1 MDLEECVKLGR
12 ELESRLAD
20 VNRLEQLKLS
30 LEGMVEVVS
39 HMRDEDSSIL
49 SLAAA
54 SHGKEDLAIMISAA
68 KRIVLNRN
76 IDTLKRAIDEGVAT
90 LLLDTMSL
98 DEKTALKC
106 NIERSMMFNCLT
118 DCSEVLEVLDD
129 SISGDFEKMA
139 REEVFFNVSE
149 SQQHNAEKSTK
160 EMVKDKNLKIGRI
173 SPVKRGK

>member
-39 HMRDEDSSIL
+39 HMRDEESSIL

-98 DEKTALKC
+98 DEKTSLKC
-106 NIERSMMFNCLT
+106 NIERSVMFDCPT
-118 DCSEVLEVLDD
+118 GCSEVLED
-129 SISGDFEKMA
+129 SISTDLEKMA
-139 REEVFFNVSE
+139 NAAGFSSVSE
-149 SQQHNAEKSTK
+149 WQQYNVEKSTK
-160 EMVKDKNLKIGRI
+160 MAKNLRIGRI
-173 SPVKRGK
+173 SPSKREK